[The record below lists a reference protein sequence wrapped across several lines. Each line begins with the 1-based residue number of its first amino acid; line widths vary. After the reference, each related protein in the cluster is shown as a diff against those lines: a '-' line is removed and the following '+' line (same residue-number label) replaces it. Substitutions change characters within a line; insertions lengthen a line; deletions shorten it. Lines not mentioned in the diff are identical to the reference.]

1 MGPLLAAPSALSPLP
16 QSPSSSAC
24 SSPTCLKKRI
34 SYCVKRFFLVIHSS
48 IVTKSFGLSCFQR
61 CSIHRFSPRNQTNDG
76 PRIPPSCRRCTA
88 ALLLC
93 RLNPQKYYDDFQ
105 FRKARTF
112 GVSRGHNSAAFQ
124 GGGQKVQILGQPSL
138 PLDTTKKSCL
148 TLPFPPYLPALP
160 PPS

>member
-1 MGPLLAAPSALSPLP
+1 VFFTHLFK
-16 QSPSSSAC
+16 
-24 SSPTCLKKRI
+24 KKRI

-138 PLDTTKKSCL
+138 TPSRYYKKNLASL
-148 TLPFPPYLPALP
+148 FRFRPFPP
-160 PPS
+160 S